1 MIREVGNIS
10 IIGIIEVAGIITVIL
25 SLAFVGYEI
34 NQANRIAVVNSE
46 QAIWGNF
53 ATINEL
59 IMSNTEYAD
68 LMHELTNEDAEFI
81 EADLEKVRAFV
92 RRMANVWSAAEN
104 SYNNGMLTEAT
115 YQILYDDLRNFLITY
130 PGSRATWREL
140 LDIYPN
146 LNSGFFGYSREL
158 LNELELRDRLE
169 N

>member
-25 SLAFVGYEI
+25 SLFFVGYEI

-81 EADLEKVRAFV
+81 EGDLEKVRH
-92 RRMANVWSAAEN
+92 
-104 SYNNGMLTEAT
+104 L
-115 YQILYDDLRNFLITY
+115 
-130 PGSRATWREL
+130 
-140 LDIYPN
+140 
-146 LNSGFFGYSREL
+146 
-158 LNELELRDRLE
+158 
-169 N
+169 